1 MSPAGR
7 LAGQVAV
14 VTGGGRGIGRA
25 VAELFAAEG
34 AAVVAWELALPEVR
48 WWEKGRAAITMEAVD
63 VADGA
68 AVRAAAARAGE
79 RFEGVDVLVNNAGIN
94 LAHQPRLEDLGE
106 EELQRVLEVNLK
118 GVVRVTRAVLPLM
131 GTRAGRIVNLSS
143 ILAAQGFAGQTA
155 YAASKAA
162 LEAMTRV
169 WARELGPR
177 GITVNAVAPGFI
189 DTEMNAALPA
199 ELCRGV
205 AGRTPLR
212 RLGTAGDVA
221 RACLFLASREAGFL
235 TGVCLPVDGGL
246 RL

>member
-48 WWEKGRAAITMEAVD
+48 WWEKGRAAIAMEAVD

-68 AVRAAAARAGE
+68 AVRAAAARLGE

-94 LAHQPRLEDLGE
+94 LAHQPRLEGLGE

-177 GITVNAVAPGFI
+177 GITVNTVAPGYI
-189 DTEMNAALPA
+189 DTEMNAGLG
-199 ELCRGV
+199 EEFRRGV
-205 AGRTPLR
+205 VGRTPLR
-212 RLGTAGDVA
+212 RLGTAEEVA
-221 RACLFLASREAGFL
+221 RACLFLSSADAAFL